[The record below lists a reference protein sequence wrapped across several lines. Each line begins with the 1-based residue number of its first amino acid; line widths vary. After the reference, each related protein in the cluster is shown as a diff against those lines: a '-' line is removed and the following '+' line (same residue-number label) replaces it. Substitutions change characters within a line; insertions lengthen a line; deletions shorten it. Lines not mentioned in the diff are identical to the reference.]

1 MGTTLVVE
9 DGTVVPG
16 VGFGAYKTA
25 FGELVFNTAMAGY
38 QESLTDPS
46 YRGQVLL
53 QTYPLIGNYGL
64 NSSDFESA
72 SPQVRAYVV
81 REACDLPVHR
91 NSKETLDA
99 FLKRFDVPGIS
110 GVDTRALT
118 IRVRERGTLK
128 CAVVNEEDP
137 DLQKWVERV
146 RAAKAPDLS
155 NLVAEVSVPSPI
167 DLGGKGPTIALLDT
181 GAKENIVR
189 NLSKLGRVVR
199 LPFDTR
205 ASEVEALRP
214 AGVFVGNGPG
224 DPAHPDLMG
233 TLVPCL
239 RELKDKYPTVGICLG
254 HQLLA
259 LSLGASTFKLKFGH
273 RGANQPVKFLDGGRV
288 HITSQNHGYAVV
300 QGSLPDGARVTQVN
314 ANDGTVEG
322 IEASGGR
329 IWSVQYHPE
338 AAPGPLDT
346 NFLFGA
352 FARMLEGKPAFGG
365 G

>member
-128 CAVVNEEDP
+128 CAATSS
-137 DLQKWVERV
+137 R
-146 RAAKAPDLS
+146 
-155 NLVAEVSVPSPI
+155 
-167 DLGGKGPTIALLDT
+167 TC
-181 GAKENIVR
+181 
-189 NLSKLGRVVR
+189 GRS
-199 LPFDTR
+199 TSWSSGCSGR
-205 ASEVEALRP
+205 ASLPPRGRTRRP
-214 AGVFVGNGPG
+214 RA
-224 DPAHPDLMG
+224 
-233 TLVPCL
+233 
-239 RELKDKYPTVGICLG
+239 
-254 HQLLA
+254 
-259 LSLGASTFKLKFGH
+259 
-273 RGANQPVKFLDGGRV
+273 
-288 HITSQNHGYAVV
+288 
-300 QGSLPDGARVTQVN
+300 
-314 ANDGTVEG
+314 
-322 IEASGGR
+322 
-329 IWSVQYHPE
+329 
-338 AAPGPLDT
+338 
-346 NFLFGA
+346 
-352 FARMLEGKPAFGG
+352 
-365 G
+365 